1 MLSLPL
7 PLWMLPACICLL
19 GLGCAPVYPSL
30 IHATPARFGEALSSQ
45 AISIQLAGSYIGS
58 IIMPPAFGLV
68 ATHFSVHLWPI
79 SLSIFVGLLLLCVYL
94 LDFVTRKKLHDSYA
108 RERILDILH
117 EVSMESVKRQ
127 RLARKRKK
135 RR

>member
-1 MLSLPL
+1 
-7 PLWMLPACICLL
+7 
-19 GLGCAPVYPSL
+19 
-30 IHATPARFGEALSSQ
+30 
-45 AISIQLAGSYIGS
+45 
-58 IIMPPAFGLV
+58 
-68 ATHFSVHLWPI
+68 
-79 SLSIFVGLLLLCVYL
+79 VYL